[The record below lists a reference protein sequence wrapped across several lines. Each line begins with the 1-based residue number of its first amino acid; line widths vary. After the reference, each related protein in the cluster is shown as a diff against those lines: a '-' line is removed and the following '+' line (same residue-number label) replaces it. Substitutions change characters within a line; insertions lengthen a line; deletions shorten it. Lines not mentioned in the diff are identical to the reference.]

1 MSMPTK
7 PTYFSDSYYAL
18 LTEAAKKAY
27 PKISLNA
34 AIDRYIKDRLGKAIE
49 KDLGVEMAVTQLE
62 AKHKIKGATKK

>member
-49 KDLGVEMAVTQLE
+49 KDLGVEIADRLK
-62 AKHKIKGATKK
+62 AKDKIKGATKK

>member
-49 KDLGVEMAVTQLE
+49 KDLGVEIAERLK
-62 AKHKIKGATKK
+62 AKDKIKGAIKK